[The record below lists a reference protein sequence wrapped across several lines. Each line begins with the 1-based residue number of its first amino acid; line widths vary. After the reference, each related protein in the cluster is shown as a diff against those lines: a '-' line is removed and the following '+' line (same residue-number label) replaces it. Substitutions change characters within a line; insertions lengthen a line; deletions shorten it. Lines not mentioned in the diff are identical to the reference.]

1 LSLLWADF
9 CGEENGLIGPLSIEL
24 PSSEEFEVLFV
35 SIFLGLQSSSVFE
48 YSPFIPIPSE
58 LFV

>member
-35 SIFLGLQSSSVFE
+35 SIFLGLQSVFE